1 MFYSFGFALFT
12 FRNVSLV
19 FIIPFCILSI
29 HLAMVFGGYFY
40 ESTDLKQQLAQDE
53 TEQLKKDLFRMR
65 HVVESSIQNQD
76 FNRIEQE
83 VALTSTD
90 LNMMVY
96 VILDPSRTIHFA
108 NHIIWRDS
116 DASNVLEG
124 YSNSIHQSVVQSNKP
139 YLFVNFDRLSIQ
151 AYYPITDTNRFSYA
165 QSVELI
171 YVEYNISD
179 LISHSSDALLSRT
192 IHVWSLG
199 TLLLLAFCLLLY
211 WIWIYPLS
219 RLSLAA
225 KNIELADFQE
235 GISCYASEVVTLR
248 DYLVQVSGKIRRNQ
262 KRLNDAEQRWLFSV
276 EASRNGI
283 WDWNLT
289 TGDVYVS
296 DRWKEMIGYQAYE
309 LDNDYSV
316 WESRLHREEKTDVLN
331 TLQKYIDGYSNEY
344 ESVHRLRHKDG
355 KYIWVLDRG
364 KIVEWSPQGKPIRI
378 IGTITDVS
386 GDIKNQR
393 IEIDNPPASQTALTD
408 FINRETLADT
418 LYDLQV
424 YSRKVGQFSA
434 ILLINLDN
442 FKVLNEAL
450 GQELGD
456 RLLIKIA
463 ARLSGTFSSAG
474 FVARLGSDEFILLAK
489 SFGNDIDH
497 ANKRA
502 LALASEVR
510 QLIGRTFSIADQN
523 LSISARVGVVVCDGS
538 ESLEP
543 QTLLARADNALEHA
557 KEPKSNGC
565 FIYHPQLDDNQ
576 IQPFKLS
583 HELHVALA
591 QNQLNLVYQP
601 VVDGGGHILSLEVLP
616 RWYHPQHGFIAPR
629 KFIEAAE
636 LSDFIFE
643 MELWILE
650 QVCRLLK
657 QLQVQGIVAP
667 IMSLNISS
675 RHFHQEHFTSVVLN
689 RIHSSKVNPA
699 KIQFELNEDVFSV
712 NTEMVKSKIKE
723 LQTKNINVALDNFGS
738 GLCALHQL
746 QGIQLSQVK
755 LAACYAEENA
765 SNSAAQ
771 IMLCALVE
779 LASRLDFDV
788 IAKQVETKKQ
798 LNNLIHAKCDGY
810 QGYIFSRPLS
820 EADLIQLLKSELSL
834 SVI

>member
-1 MFYSFGFALFT
+1 
-12 FRNVSLV
+12 
-19 FIIPFCILSI
+19 
-29 HLAMVFGGYFY
+29 MVFGGYFY
-40 ESTDLKQQLAQDE
+40 ESTDLKQQLAQNA

-76 FNRIEQE
+76 FARIEQE

-96 VILDPSRTIHFA
+96 VILDPSSTIHFA
-108 NHIIWRDS
+108 NHMIWRDS

-124 YSNSIHQSVVQSNKP
+124 YSHSIHQSVIHSNKP
-139 YLFVNFDRLSIQ
+139 HIEVNFDRLSIQ
-151 AYYPITDTNRFSYA
+151 AYYPVTDNNRFSYA

-171 YVEYNISD
+171 YIEYNISD
-179 LISHSSDALLSRT
+179 LISDASDALFART
-192 IHVWSLG
+192 IHIWGIGSLV
-199 TLLLLAFCLLLY
+199 LVAFCFLLY
-211 WIWIYPLS
+211 WVWIYPLS
-219 RLSLAA
+219 RLSFAA
-225 KNIELADFQE
+225 KNIDSASFTNN
-235 GISCYASEVVTLR
+235 IPCYSKEVTTLK
-248 DYLVQVSGKIRRNQ
+248 DYLVQVSGKLKRNQ

-276 EASRNGI
+276 ESTRNGI

-296 DRWKEMIGYQAYE
+296 DRWKEMIGYKAYE

-316 WESRLHREEKTDVLN
+316 WESRLHREEKADVLN
-331 TLQKYIDGYSNEY
+331 TLQKYIDGHSSEY

-355 KYIWVLDRG
+355 KYVWVLDRG
-364 KIVEWSPQGKPIRI
+364 RIVEWSPQGKPIRI

-386 GDIKNQR
+386 SEIKNQTV
-393 IEIDNPPASQTALTD
+393 EIDKDPANQTVLTD
-408 FINRETLADT
+408 FINRETLADS

-442 FKVLNEAL
+442 FKVFNEAL

-456 RLLIKIA
+456 RLLVKIA

-489 SFGNDIDH
+489 SFGNDVEH

-510 QLIGRTFSIADQN
+510 QLIGRPFSIADQN

-557 KEPKSNGC
+557 KEPKSSGC
-565 FIYHPQLDDNQ
+565 FIYHPQRDENQ
-576 IQPFKLS
+576 VQPFKLS
-583 HELHVALA
+583 HELHLALA
-591 QNQLNLVYQP
+591 QGQLSLVYQP
-601 VVDGGGHILSLEVLP
+601 VVDGDGHITSVEVLP
-616 RWYHPQHGFIAPR
+616 RWYHSQHGFISPR

-650 QVCRLLK
+650 NVCALLK
-657 QLQVQGIVAP
+657 KLQVQGISAP
-667 IMSLNISS
+667 IFSQNISS
-675 RHFHQEHFTSVVLN
+675 RHFHQEHFTGVVLN
-689 RIHSSKVNPA
+689 RVHSSKVNSA
-699 KIQFELNEDVFSV
+699 KIQFELNEDVFSINREWV
-712 NTEMVKSKIKE
+712 TTKIAE
-723 LQTKNINVALDNFGS
+723 LQSSHINVALDNFGS

-746 QGIQLSQVK
+746 KGIRLSQVK
-755 LAACYAEENA
+755 LAACYVEEDL
-765 SNSAAQ
+765 NSSTTQ
-771 IMLCALVE
+771 TMLCALVE

-788 IAKQVETKKQ
+788 IAKQVETKSQ
-798 LNNLIHAKCDGY
+798 LNNLIHAKCDGF
-810 QGYIFSRPLS
+810 QGYLFSRPLN
-820 EADLIQLLKSELSL
+820 EDDLIQLLQSKLTL